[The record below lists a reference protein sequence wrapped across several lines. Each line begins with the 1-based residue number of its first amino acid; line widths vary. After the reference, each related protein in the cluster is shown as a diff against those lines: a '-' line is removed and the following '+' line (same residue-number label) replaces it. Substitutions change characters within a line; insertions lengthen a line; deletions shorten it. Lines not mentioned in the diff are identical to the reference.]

1 VDYNRSINAAIIGHV
16 LTFWCMFVSY
26 RELYTGTFDGYT
38 LSFILATLSLACAY
52 VAETTL
58 VMLRQEDDTLT
69 RRYYNLY
76 RLCQYANTACPVL
89 LVVAYVVLFFKLI
102 GV

>member
-1 VDYNRSINAAIIGHV
+1 MDYNRSINAAIIGHV
-16 LTFWCMFVSY
+16 LTFWCMLVSY
-26 RELYTGTFDGYT
+26 RETIPGNGDAYT

-58 VMLRQEDDTLT
+58 VMLRGEQ
-69 RRYYNLY
+69 NLVTQGY
-76 RLCQYANTACPVL
+76 FKLYHIWKYTNIACPVL
-89 LVVAYVVLFFKLI
+89 MVVAYVVLFFKLI